1 MRRKGIKLVNILS
14 SANNFFP
21 SIASTSVFCFPSSAF
36 LHLALSDEVGFNS
49 NTNRCI
55 GAAIWNFEINDFASE
70 PNGKG
75 DEDLWLGNIR
85 MIQLFNLFWEFTWSL
100 CDDISSNY
108 SFCAKQPEF
117 LKITDT
123 IYTTVHVLRGLSQ
136 SHTDFCWIRFD
147 EERVWGLCK
156 NWSFDVVRRW

>member
-85 MIQLFNLFWEFTWSL
+85 MIQLFNLF
-100 CDDISSNY
+100 
-108 SFCAKQPEF
+108 
-117 LKITDT
+117 
-123 IYTTVHVLRGLSQ
+123 
-136 SHTDFCWIRFD
+136 
-147 EERVWGLCK
+147 
-156 NWSFDVVRRW
+156 